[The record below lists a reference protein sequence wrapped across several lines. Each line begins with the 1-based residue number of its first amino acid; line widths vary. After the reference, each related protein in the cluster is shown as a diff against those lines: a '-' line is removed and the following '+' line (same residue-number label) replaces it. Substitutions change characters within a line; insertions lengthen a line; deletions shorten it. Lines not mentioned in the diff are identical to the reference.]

1 MGCTLSFSQQIGRM
15 PGYRTTFPRLIG
27 VSERPSRA
35 TPCHTRHPQYGP
47 PTKSAPS
54 TPPFECDEFDSKLTQ
69 YLVVTAPGIDTILG
83 ALRLLPTDRAH
94 LLNTLFPDLCQAQI
108 PQGTHIREVS
118 QIYLHP
124 ELRNQRRRVMLQLA
138 SALVQ
143 YGLLTG
149 ISAYTTVMESIWSD
163 YLSSIGW
170 HITRLGPDR
179 IVAGIS
185 LRASQIHLDNNTL
198 HALRARNCLAE
209 CDLQFADMRHH
220 PDAMPQAPDDLP
232 NHPALQGNG
241 HRATDE

>member
-1 MGCTLSFSQQIGRM
+1 MSTMGCTLSFSQQIARM
-15 PGYRTTFPRLIG
+15 PGYHATFPRLIG

-47 PTKSAPS
+47 PAKTAPS
-54 TPPFECDEFDSKLTQ
+54 ASPFECDEFDSKLTQ
-69 YLVVTAPGIDTILG
+69 YLVVTDPGMGSILG
-83 ALRLLPTDRAH
+83 SLRLLPTDRAH
-94 LLNTLFPDLCQAQI
+94 LLNTLFPDLCQAHI
-108 PQGTHIREVS
+108 PQGAHIREVS

-163 YLSSIGW
+163 FLGSIGW
-170 HITRLGPDR
+170 HITQLGPDR
-179 IVAGIS
+179 MVDGIS

-209 CDLQFADMRHH
+209 CDLQFANMRDQ
-220 PDAMPQAPDDLP
+220 PDTVPQPLVDVP
-232 NHPALQGNG
+232 NHPAQWPPG
-241 HRATDE
+241 HG